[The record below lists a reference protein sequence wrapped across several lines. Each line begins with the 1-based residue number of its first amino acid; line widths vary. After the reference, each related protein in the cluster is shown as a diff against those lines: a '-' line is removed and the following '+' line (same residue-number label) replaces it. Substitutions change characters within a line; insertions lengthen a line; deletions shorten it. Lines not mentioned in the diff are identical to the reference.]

1 MITERT
7 KKIFGNIS
15 GKLWDDWHW
24 QLKNRITDPK
34 IAGIEDDCRG
44 RFAVT
49 PHYFN
54 LIRRFDQSDPIYR
67 QIVPIDADYASYT
80 RKDPFDEESHMPV
93 SGLIVRYPDRGLV
106 VTTDFCY
113 TYCQFCTRKWR
124 WGKSGE
130 QITISRFEKIAEY
143 LENHSHIRELIF
155 SGGDALTLNDE
166 TIERML
172 SITRSIKSIKVI
184 RIATRVP
191 AFMPQRITENLSSI
205 IKKFSPIWIMTHFNH
220 PRELTHESSR
230 ATAALRFAGVSLLNQ
245 SVLLKGVNDNYNTLY
260 ELFSKLQEFG
270 IKPYY
275 LFSCDP
281 VYGTEKFKVPIE
293 QGIEF
298 IERLVKELGGIAIP
312 RYIADVPGR
321 SKLHIAPLRQIE
333 T

>member
-1 MITERT
+1 MITENA
-7 KKIFGNIS
+7 KKVFGDVSCKQWN
-15 GKLWDDWHW
+15 DWRW
-24 QLKNRITDPK
+24 QLKNRITNPK
-34 IAGIEDDCRG
+34 IAGIGDNYRG

-67 QIVPIDADYASYT
+67 QIAPIESYT

-93 SGLIVRYPDRGLV
+93 NGLIVRYQDRGLV

-124 WGKSGE
+124 WEKPGE
-130 QITISRFEKIAEY
+130 QITISKFEKIAEY

-155 SGGDALTLNDE
+155 SGGDTLTLSDE
-166 TIERML
+166 TIEQML
-172 SITRSIKSIKVI
+172 SIARAIKSIKVI

-191 AFMPQRITENLSSI
+191 AFMPQRITENLSLI

-220 PRELTHESSR
+220 PRELTCESSR
-230 ATAALRFAGVSLLNQ
+230 AIAALRFAGVSLLNQ
-245 SVLLKGVNDNYNTLY
+245 TVLLKGVNDSYNTLY
-260 ELFSKLQEFG
+260 ELFSKLQELG

-281 VYGTEKFKVPIE
+281 VYGTENFKVPIE
-293 QGIEF
+293 QGIKF
-298 IERLVKELGGIAIP
+298 IERLIKELGGIAVP
-312 RYIADVPGR
+312 RYIVDVPGR
-321 SKLHIAPLRQIE
+321 SKLHIAPLRQVE